1 VNRSRT
7 YQVKE
12 VARLAGVSV
21 RTLHHYDSI
30 GLLPPGT
37 RTAAGYR
44 LYTDADLLRLQ
55 QILISRELG
64 LTLEEIR
71 RSLDDPRFDRK
82 ATLLDQRE
90 RLKDRARQAEAMIR
104 AIDVAMA
111 ALDGSRKKGEMKME
125 DLFEGFNPSQYDEE
139 ARRQWGKSDAFIESE
154 QRTRRYTP
162 DDWKAVNAEQA
173 AVYDDAYAA
182 LKAGKT
188 PSDPAVMD
196 IAERHRVSIDRWFYP
211 CSHGMHRGLASMYE
225 SDDRFRQSIDKHGE
239 GLTSF
244 LAEAIREN
252 ATRPQD

>member
-1 VNRSRT
+1 MTRSRT

-82 ATLLDQRE
+82 AALLDQRE

-104 AIDVAMA
+104 AIDVALA
-111 ALDGSRKKGEMKME
+111 ALDGSGKGEMKME
-125 DLFEGFNPSQYDEE
+125 DLFKGFNPSQY
-139 ARRQWGKSDAFIESE
+139 R
-154 QRTRRYTP
+154 
-162 DDWKAVNAEQA
+162 
-173 AVYDDAYAA
+173 
-182 LKAGKT
+182 
-188 PSDPAVMD
+188 
-196 IAERHRVSIDRWFYP
+196 
-211 CSHGMHRGLASMYE
+211 
-225 SDDRFRQSIDKHGE
+225 
-239 GLTSF
+239 
-244 LAEAIREN
+244 
-252 ATRPQD
+252 